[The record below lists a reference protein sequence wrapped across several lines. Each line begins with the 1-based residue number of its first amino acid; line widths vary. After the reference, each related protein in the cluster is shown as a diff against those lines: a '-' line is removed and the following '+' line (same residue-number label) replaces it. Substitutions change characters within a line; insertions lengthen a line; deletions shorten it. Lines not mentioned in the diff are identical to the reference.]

1 MDGDGR
7 ILRAIRDNGLAD
19 AGPEQSHASSLRIV
33 PSQLPSGRRRSRL
46 MRKWAESVLAIY
58 PKGFGS
64 TFTIA
69 LFLASLGFGLY
80 RGGHIENFSLHYGD
94 PRHAIGRAL
103 GFGMDEI
110 TISGLISLEA
120 ADVLEEAG
128 IGPSNSLIF
137 TDADEVRAKL
147 LALPIVKDVI
157 VRKFFPGKM
166 TIAITE
172 RAPFALWQSNG
183 EIFVIALDGVVLDRL
198 RAEPQRHL
206 PFVVGEGAEK
216 HVADYIAILKTA
228 PELAP
233 QVRAGMFVS
242 GRRWT
247 LKLNSGLEILL
258 PEEHPEL
265 AFARFAE
272 MQREHDILSKDLM
285 LVDLRL
291 PDRVAFRLTETAAAE
306 RVEKLK
312 ALAKAKG
319 GPA

>member
-7 ILRAIRDNGLAD
+7 ILRAVRGDDLAE
-19 AGPEQSHASSLRIV
+19 AGSESPRASFRIV
-33 PSQLPSGRRRSRL
+33 PSQLPSGRRKARL
-46 MRKWAESVLAIY
+46 LRKWLESALVYY

-64 TFTIA
+64 TFTVM
-69 LFLASLGFGLY
+69 LFVASLGFGLY
-80 RGGHIENFSLHYGD
+80 RGGHIENFSLRYGD

-103 GFGMDEI
+103 GFGIESI
-110 TISGLISLEA
+110 TISGLLSLEPS
-120 ADVLEEAG
+120 DVLHAAG

-137 TDADEVRAKL
+137 TDAEDVRQRL
-147 LALPIVKDVI
+147 VALPIIKDAVI
-157 VRKFFPGKM
+157 RKFFPSKM
-166 TIAITE
+166 SIVITE
-172 RAPFALWQSNG
+172 RVPYALWQSNG
-183 EIFVIALDGVVLDRL
+183 EVFVISLDGTVLDRL
-198 RAEPQRHL
+198 RSEPQGAL
-206 PFVVGEGAEK
+206 PFVVGEGAEV
-216 HVADYIAILKTA
+216 HIADYVSILKTA

-233 QVRAGMFVS
+233 LVRAGIFVS

-272 MQREHDILSKDLM
+272 MQREHDILAKDLM

-291 PDRVAFRLTETAAAE
+291 PDRVAFRLSETAAAE
-306 RVEKLK
+306 RADKLK
-312 ALAKAKG
+312 ALVKAKG

>member
-7 ILRAIRDNGLAD
+7 ILRAIREGALAD
-19 AGPEQSHASSLRIV
+19 VRRKQSHASLRIV
-33 PSQLPSGRRRSRL
+33 PSKLPSGRHRSRII
-46 MRKWAESVLAIY
+46 RAWFEKASGYY

-64 TFTIA
+64 TFTVV
-69 LFLASLGFGLY
+69 LFLISLAFGLY
-80 RGGHIENFSLHYGD
+80 RGGHIDNFSLHYGD

-103 GFGMDEI
+103 GFGIDRI
-110 TISGLISLEA
+110 TISGLAVLEPADILKA
-120 ADVLEEAG
+120 AD
-128 IGPSNSLIF
+128 IGPSKSLIF
-137 TDADEVRAKL
+137 TDAEEVRERLVAM
-147 LALPIVKDVI
+147 PIIKDAV
-157 VRKFFPGKM
+157 VRKFYPDKM
-166 TIAITE
+166 AIAITE
-172 RAPFALWQSNG
+172 RVPYGLWQSNG
-183 EIFVIALDGVVLDRL
+183 EIYVVALDGTVLDKL
-198 RAEPQRHL
+198 RSEPQGPL
-206 PFVVGEGAEK
+206 PFVVGDDAAT
-216 HVADYIAILKTA
+216 HLADYVSILKTA

-233 QVRAGMFVS
+233 QVRAGIFVS

-291 PDRVAFRLTETAAAE
+291 SDRVAFRLSETAAAD

-312 ALAKAKG
+312 SLVKAKG